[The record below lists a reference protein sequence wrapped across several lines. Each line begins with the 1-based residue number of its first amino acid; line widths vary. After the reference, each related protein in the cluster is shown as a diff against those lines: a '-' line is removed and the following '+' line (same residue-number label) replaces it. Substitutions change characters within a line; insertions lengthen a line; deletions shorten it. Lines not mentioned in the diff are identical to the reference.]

1 MWKYER
7 LTAWRQTRLG
17 TREAFCASHEPEHN
31 SFDKNEDNKQPPNRN
46 SRGA

>member
-17 TREAFCASHEPEHN
+17 TCEAFYEHEPEHN
-31 SFDKNEDNKQPPNRN
+31 SFDKNEDNKKPPNRN
-46 SRGA
+46 SKGA